1 MPSLIC
7 KYTVFLCLCFLS
19 FVRKLTGKFS
29 APKKL
34 ILLLYKSTT
43 NVGSRKTFN
52 TWQPSIRL
60 CLLLLSSLYLVV
72 YLYPLPFQGLCMWPW
87 YAVLQKISFVL
98 LFTHHTYTLV
108 MILEW
113 LFRIVITRPTHMLF
127 FLMSRPIIKK
137 ICLTWNLVLIEP
149 NDLTQLDSWL
159 YAQSQESNLKQGQL
173 FVKFHKQIT
182 LFVTGLDI
190 QKNQP
195 DELAQ
200 GARSFTVFLH
210 DFV

>member
-1 MPSLIC
+1 MRSLIC

-43 NVGSRKTFN
+43 NVGSKKTFN

-72 YLYPLPFQGLCMWPW
+72 YLYPLPFQGLYMWPW
-87 YAVLQKISFVL
+87 YAVLQKIFFVL
-98 LFTHHTYTLV
+98 LFTHLTYTLV

-113 LFRIVITRPTHMLF
+113 LFRIVITRPTHMVLKYIGS
-127 FLMSRPIIKK
+127 LHKNSS
-137 ICLTWNLVLIEP
+137 LNLWITNCEFQTKVTFVLK
-149 NDLTQLDSWL
+149 
-159 YAQSQESNLKQGQL
+159 Y
-173 FVKFHKQIT
+173 
-182 LFVTGLDI
+182 
-190 QKNQP
+190 
-195 DELAQ
+195 
-200 GARSFTVFLH
+200 
-210 DFV
+210 

>member
-43 NVGSRKTFN
+43 NVGSKKTFN

-72 YLYPLPFQGLCMWPW
+72 YLYPLPFQGLYMWPW
-87 YAVLQKISFVL
+87 YAVLQKIFFVL
-98 LFTHHTYTLV
+98 LFTHLTYTLV

-113 LFRIVITRPTHMLF
+113 LL
-127 FLMSRPIIKK
+127 L
-137 ICLTWNLVLIEP
+137 LL
-149 NDLTQLDSWL
+149 
-159 YAQSQESNLKQGQL
+159 GQL
-173 FVKFHKQIT
+173 IWFWNRIFAQKFVSQFVNHKFRNS
-182 LFVTGLDI
+182 
-190 QKNQP
+190 NQSYFC
-195 DELAQ
+195 LKY
-200 GARSFTVFLH
+200 
-210 DFV
+210 